1 MVGSGGWKQWQTLF
15 SWAPKSLWLVATAMK
30 LKATCSLEE
39 KLWQTQHIKRQRR
52 HFTDKGPY
60 SQTCGFSSRHVQ
72 KWKLDHKEG
81 WASRNQCFQTVVLEK
96 TSESPLHSKKTKP
109 ANSKGNQHWIFI
121 GRTDAETEA
130 LVLWPSDSKIWLT
143 EKDPDAGKDWRQEQ
157 KGTTGWDGWMASV
170 TQWTGIWASSG
181 RWWGIGKPGVLQSM
195 GSQRVGHSWATE
207 QQQYLNLISL
217 STSISSIYIYVL
229 YIYIYT
235 HTHMYTH
242 M

>member
-15 SWAPKSLWLVATAMK
+15 SWAPKSLWLVTTAMK

-143 EKDPDAGKDWRQEQ
+143 EKDPDAGKDGRHWGKE
-157 KGTTGWDGWMASV
+157 TGRRLYRSPWSLSDSF
-170 TQWTGIWASSG
+170 
-181 RWWGIGKPGVLQSM
+181 
-195 GSQRVGHSWATE
+195 HSWENWDLKTNIHWKDWRWNWSSNPLVTWCKE
-207 QQQYLNLISL
+207 
-217 STSISSIYIYVL
+217 STQRKRPW
-229 YIYIYT
+229 
-235 HTHMYTH
+235 
-242 M
+242 